1 MRARGKS
8 WRRAVLLALFCA
20 ACAAVSA
27 PAAQAS
33 PYYVTVAGLGGEP
46 DYEQRFTALAKD
58 LDKLFKAAASD
69 AHVYTFTGSDATKAR
84 MTDTLAQIARE
95 AKAEDEFT
103 LILIGHGSYDG
114 EEYKF
119 NLPGPDISGEDLAIL
134 CDRIPAKR
142 QLIVNT
148 TSASGGS
155 IGALQKS
162 GRVIIAATKTGTE
175 KNATVFA
182 RYWVDALR
190 DGSADTDKNDAIS
203 ALEAFQ
209 FADRKTVAFYESQ
222 KRLATEHAVIED
234 TGKKEA
240 VRAASAENGEGLLA
254 ANFVLLRL
262 GAAQKAANDPAKRA
276 LVDKKEELERKI
288 DTLKYQKAAMSAEDY
303 KSQLSAALLEHARV
317 QGDLDK
323 LTGTSRIVPRGFF
336 SAPSFAWCVLPAR
349 ASRGAR

>member
-1 MRARGKS
+1 LLSAAWGGFGART
-8 WRRAVLLALFCA
+8 
-20 ACAAVSA
+20 
-27 PAAQAS
+27 AQAA

-46 DYEQRFTALAKD
+46 DYEQRFTTLAKD
-58 LDKLFKAAASD
+58 LDKLFKATASD

-84 MTDTLAQIARE
+84 LTETLGQIARE
-95 AKAEDEFT
+95 SKPEDEFT

-155 IGALQKS
+155 VGAVQKA
-162 GRVIIAATKTGTE
+162 GRVVIAATKTGTE

-190 DGSADTDKNDAIS
+190 DGSADTDKNEAIS
-203 ALEAFQ
+203 ALEAFVY
-209 FADRKTVAFYESQ
+209 ADRKTAAFYESQ

-240 VRAASAENGEGLLA
+240 VRIPSAENGEGLLA
-254 ANFVLLRL
+254 ANFVVLRI

-276 LVDKKEELERKI
+276 LLDKKEDLERKI
-288 DTLKYQKAAMSAEDY
+288 DLLKYQKAAMSAEDY
-303 KSQLSAALLEHARV
+303 KKQLSDALLELARV

-323 LTGTSRIVPRGFF
+323 
-336 SAPSFAWCVLPAR
+336 
-349 ASRGAR
+349 

>member
-1 MRARGKS
+1 MAITI
-8 WRRAVLLALFCA
+8 
-20 ACAAVSA
+20 ACAGISVRTAR
-27 PAAQAS
+27 AA

-46 DYEQRFTALAKD
+46 DYEQRFAALAND
-58 LDKLFKAAASD
+58 LDKLFKAAAAD
-69 AHVYTFTGSDATKAR
+69 AHVTTFTGKDATKAHL
-84 MTDTLAQIARE
+84 TDTLSQIARE
-95 AKAEDEFT
+95 AKPDDEFT

-119 NLPGPDISGEDLAIL
+119 NLPGPDISGDELAVL
-134 CDRIPAKR
+134 CNRIAAKR

-155 IGALQKS
+155 VGALQRA
-162 GRVIIAATKTGTE
+162 GRIVIAATKTGTE

-190 DGSADTDKNDAIS
+190 DASADVDKNEVIS
-203 ALEAFQ
+203 ALEGFQ
-209 FADRKTVAFYESQ
+209 YADRKTTAFYESQ

-234 TGKKEA
+234 TGKKEG

-254 ANFVLLRL
+254 ANFAVLRI

-276 LVDKKEELERKI
+276 LLEKKEELEQKI

-303 KSQLSAALLEHARV
+303 KRQLSGALLELAKV
-317 QGDLDK
+317 QEELDK
-323 LTGTSRIVPRGFF
+323 
-336 SAPSFAWCVLPAR
+336 
-349 ASRGAR
+349 

>member
-1 MRARGKS
+1 LVGALCVAGTAFS
-8 WRRAVLLALFCA
+8 SSLAHA
-20 ACAAVSA
+20 A
-27 PAAQAS
+27 
-33 PYYVTVAGLGGEP
+33 PYYVTIAGLGGEP

-58 LDKLFKAAASD
+58 LDKIFKGAATD
-69 AHVYTFTGSDATKAR
+69 AHVYTLTGADSTKAHL
-84 MTDTLAQIARE
+84 TETLQQIARE
-95 AKAEDEFT
+95 ATPDDQFT
-103 LILIGHGSYDG
+103 LVLIGHGSYDG

-155 IGALQKS
+155 IGALQRA
-162 GRVIIAATKTGTE
+162 GRIVIAATKTGTE

-190 DGSADTDKNDAIS
+190 DSSADTDKNEAIS

-209 FADRKTVAFYESQ
+209 YADRKTASFYESQ
-222 KRLATEHAVIED
+222 KRLATEHAIIED
-234 TGKKEA
+234 TGKKEG
-240 VRAASAENGEGLLA
+240 VRAATAENGEGQLA
-254 ANFVLLRL
+254 ASFILLRL

-276 LVDKKEELERKI
+276 LLDKKEELERKI

-303 KSQLSAALLEHARV
+303 KAQLSAALVDLARV
-317 QGDLDK
+317 QQELDK
-323 LTGTSRIVPRGFF
+323 
-336 SAPSFAWCVLPAR
+336 
-349 ASRGAR
+349 

>member
-1 MRARGKS
+1 MPTRWRS
-8 WRRAVLLALFCA
+8 WRRYALLAAVYA
-20 ACAAVSA
+20 AGAGFGARS
-27 PAAQAS
+27 AQAS

-84 MTDTLAQIARE
+84 LTETLAQIARE

-103 LILIGHGSYDG
+103 LVLIGHGSYDG
-114 EEYKF
+114 EVYKF
-119 NLPGPDISGEDLAIL
+119 NLPGPDISAEDLAIL

-155 IGALQKS
+155 VGALQKA
-162 GRVIIAATKTGTE
+162 GRIVIAATKTGTE

-182 RYWVDALR
+182 RYWVDSLR
-190 DGSADTDKNDAIS
+190 DGSADVDKNEAIT
-203 ALEAFQ
+203 ALEAFVY
-209 FADRKTVAFYESQ
+209 ADRKTASFYESQ
-222 KRLATEHAVIED
+222 KRLATEHSVLED

-240 VRAASAENGEGLLA
+240 VHAPSAENGEGQLA
-254 ANFVLLRL
+254 ANFTILRI
-262 GAAQKAANDPAKRA
+262 GSAQKAANDPAKRT
-276 LVDKKEELERKI
+276 LLDEKEQLERKI
-288 DTLKYQKAAMSAEDY
+288 DLLKYQKAAMSAEDY
-303 KSQLSAALLEHARV
+303 KKQLSDALLELARV

-323 LTGTSRIVPRGFF
+323 
-336 SAPSFAWCVLPAR
+336 
-349 ASRGAR
+349 